1 MCMFKYMAIII
12 MDVQRYNSF
21 SIIMHTNILVFVLAT
36 HIQDIDDDGTVI
48 ANTTADGARSGNA
61 ARGE

>member
-1 MCMFKYMAIII
+1 
-12 MDVQRYNSF
+12 MDVQRYDSF

-36 HIQDIDDDGTVI
+36 HMQDIDDDGTVM